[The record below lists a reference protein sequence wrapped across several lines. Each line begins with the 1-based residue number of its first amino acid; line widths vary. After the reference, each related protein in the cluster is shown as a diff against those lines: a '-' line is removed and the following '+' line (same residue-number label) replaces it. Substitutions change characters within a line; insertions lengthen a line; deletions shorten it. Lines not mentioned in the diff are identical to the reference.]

1 VWKPIAFPRGKSS
14 LALPM
19 NRRIVPEGGTK
30 ARREVVYRPW
40 HMHSPPMATGT
51 AERGLSM
58 STAVP
63 YQKMHPRKR
72 GNVSSIDII
81 RAKIFVLRQLVFA
94 PCCSYPSQ
102 LTTLYIALALSHK
115 QVGVRPSKDDL
126 LLIFSS
132 LRHDTRNAKRLTLK
146 AEWK

>member
-1 VWKPIAFPRGKSS
+1 
-14 LALPM
+14 
-19 NRRIVPEGGTK
+19 
-30 ARREVVYRPW
+30 
-40 HMHSPPMATGT
+40 
-51 AERGLSM
+51 M

-72 GNVSSIDII
+72 GNVSSIDIT

-94 PCCSYPSQ
+94 TYCSYSSQ

-132 LRHDTRNAKRLTLK
+132 LHHDTRNAKRLTLK